1 MTNQEIYE
9 IDFRLIN
16 WERWCRDGKIK
27 GRCRS
32 IEHRYNYRS
41 DAMDGEEVVVG
52 ESAPAY
58 LMVDNSDAVLVN
70 RAWQALPR
78 PNNILIAEHYDK
90 RKNKR
95 KDAWKE
101 TCRRLGLR
109 FSEYDA
115 NLLRSQVMLFNLL
128 RFYK

>member
-1 MTNQEIYE
+1 MTDQEIYE

-16 WERWCRDGKIK
+16 WERWYRDSKIK
-27 GRCRS
+27 GRCKS

-41 DAMDGEEVVVG
+41 DKMDGEEVVIG

-58 LMVDNSDAVLVN
+58 MEADGADAAKVN
-70 RAWQALPR
+70 RAWQALPKL
-78 PNNILIAEHYDK
+78 NNKLIAAHYDR

-95 KDAWKE
+95 KDAWKD
-101 TCRRLGLR
+101 TCRLLGIR
-109 FSEYDA
+109 FSEYDVT
-115 NLLRSQVMLFNLL
+115 LLRSQQMVFNLL